1 MTTILITGC
10 ARGLGLA
17 TTTHL
22 LSLPPSHPTH
32 PSLIF
37 ATYRHEP
44 SAELASLVESD
55 ANRDTMKED
64 ANGPSMKEDT
74 IEGLRTYGK
83 EGAGRLVLVRLNDVA
98 SETDVV
104 RAMEEVKDVLEAKK
118 GSGRGLDVLVNNAGA
133 MHRSDGGIEGL

>member
-1 MTTILITGC
+1 
-10 ARGLGLA
+10 
-17 TTTHL
+17 
-22 LSLPPSHPTH
+22 
-32 PSLIF
+32 
-37 ATYRHEP
+37 
-44 SAELASLVESD
+44 
-55 ANRDTMKED
+55 MKED